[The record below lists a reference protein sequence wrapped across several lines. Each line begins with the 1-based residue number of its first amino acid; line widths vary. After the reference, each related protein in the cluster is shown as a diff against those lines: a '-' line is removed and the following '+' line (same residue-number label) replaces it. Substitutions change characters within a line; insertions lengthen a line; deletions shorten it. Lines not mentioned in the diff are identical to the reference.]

1 MSSTEAP
8 PLPADPVVYRR
19 QGLSAWFWLVIL
31 FGLACVGL
39 GVVLA
44 MYIPGWIRGEPGKPA
59 AVALPWGV
67 STAESTPHAAPV
79 AVAEAPPAD
88 SAGGDGLSA
97 RVRELE
103 SAQAQTVAAASA
115 ALASA
120 SLIQA
125 AQTSRPFAGE
135 LAAVQS
141 LLPPSSD
148 LTQLQRLA
156 QTGAPTRSALAAE
169 FPAAASHAIA
179 AARTPNDKSSL
190 LDRALHAIGSIV
202 TIRRVD
208 YVEGVGPHA
217 VLARAEAKLN
227 EGDVE
232 GALDDLETLPPAT
245 RDALG
250 AWRSRA
256 ERRAEIDRRLSN
268 VTEASL
274 LSLRQTTGR
283 QTTGRQNIGAAS

>member
-1 MSSTEAP
+1 MTSSEAP
-8 PLPADPVVYRR
+8 PLPADPVAYRR

-31 FGLACVGL
+31 LGLACIGL
-39 GVVLA
+39 GVALA
-44 MYIPGWIRGEPGKPA
+44 MYVPSWIKGGNGQPA
-59 AVALPWGV
+59 TIV
-67 STAESTPHAAPV
+67 SASRAAPTEAAAAPLVSGPTVEAAADPV
-79 AVAEAPPAD
+79 A
-88 SAGGDGLSA
+88 GDVTGLSA

-103 SAQAQTVAAASA
+103 AAQAQTFAAASA

-169 FPAAASHAIA
+169 FPVAASHAIA
-179 AARTPNDKSSL
+179 AARTPDDKASL
-190 LDRALHAIGSIV
+190 LERARHAISSIV

-208 YVEGVGPHA
+208 AVEGVGPHA

-232 GALDDLETLPPAT
+232 GALADLDTLPPTA

-250 AWRSRA
+250 GWRTRA

-274 LSLRQTTGR
+274 RALRQ
-283 QTTGRQNIGAAS
+283 GAAL

>member
-1 MSSTEAP
+1 MTSTEAP
-8 PLPADPVVYRR
+8 PLPADPVAYRR

-39 GVVLA
+39 GVVLTLFA
-44 MYIPGWIRGEPGKPA
+44 PTWIKGESGEPA
-59 AVALPWGV
+59 ASV
-67 STAESTPHAAPV
+67 SASGAPTVEPLAAPV
-79 AVAEAPPAD
+79 VSGPAALMTVD
-88 SAGGDGLSA
+88 PVIGDVSGLSS
-97 RVRELE
+97 RVRDLE
-103 SAQAQTVAAASA
+103 TAQAQTIAAASA

-135 LAAVQS
+135 LAAAQS
-141 LLPPSSD
+141 LLPPSAD
-148 LTQLQRLA
+148 LSQLQRLA
-156 QTGAPTRSALAAE
+156 QSGAPTRYALAAE
-169 FPAAASHAIA
+169 FPVAASHAIA
-179 AARTPNDKSSL
+179 AARTPDDKASL
-190 LDRALHAIGSIV
+190 LERARHAIGSIV

-208 YVEGVGPHA
+208 AIEGVGPHA

-232 GALDDLETLPPAT
+232 GALADLDTLPPAA

-250 AWRSRA
+250 DWRIRA

-274 LSLRQTTGR
+274 RALKQG
-283 QTTGRQNIGAAS
+283 GAQ